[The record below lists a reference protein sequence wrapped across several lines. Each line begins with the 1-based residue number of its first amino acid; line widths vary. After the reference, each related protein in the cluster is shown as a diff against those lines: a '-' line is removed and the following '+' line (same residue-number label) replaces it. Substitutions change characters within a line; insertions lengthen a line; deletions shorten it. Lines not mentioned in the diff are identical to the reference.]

1 MNFSDKQN
9 GDAAGRYLAMLGGL
23 IMACATMA
31 NEHAS
36 PHTVFHSEWFAAFGS
51 LLVGYALLGQT
62 SVRIRL
68 GSFALVATLLLFA
81 SLLHATGVGANS
93 GAPLYLALFL
103 LCYGIG
109 QQREP
114 VALGPWIAKGML
126 LCALLQSLAS
136 VAQLAGWS
144 LGGLIMPKIYQQAF
158 GNIGQANHYT
168 DLIFLGLASLC
179 YLRVVYALG
188 FAVFAGLA
196 AWLCLSGA
204 ASASRGAW
212 LYTAAFLVLGIWGLW
227 RSREL
232 AVRRGALALL
242 VVAGLSILAQ
252 LLVSY
257 GNLLAVFGITSSL
270 ARASDAGSNGQRLYD
285 WHAAWLA
292 IQASPWW
299 GEGPG
304 SFYKLSVDA
313 MAKTGP
319 TPFAKFAEHAHNLPL
334 QLGAEYGVPVALIAV
349 VGMLGWYLKHL
360 LRKPSPLS
368 LWVLSCVA
376 VTGLH
381 SLVEYPLWYT
391 YFLIPMALCI
401 GALDAQDE
409 TLPTLRLPRR
419 LGQIACIVGLGTLS
433 WTMVDWMAVR
443 TAYLVLRDV
452 EPEVTADASA
462 EALAALAPVS
472 RLSLFAPVAESLR
485 VQAWRA
491 ESGQAEAIAARCER
505 VWPYKPGW
513 YMMMRCGEAY
523 AISGYRAALDRL
535 LMAAC
540 EGFPKHH
547 APLRAWAVK
556 FDAKNLAPVKI
567 AERACLQNTPP

>member
-1 MNFSDKQN
+1 VNFSDKQN

-257 GNLLAVFGITSSL
+257 GDLLAVFGITSSL

-304 SFYKLSVDA
+304 SFYKLSIDA
-313 MAKTGP
+313 MAKTGRRISRNLLSMP
-319 TPFAKFAEHAHNLPL
+319 TTCPYNSLPNMACRSL
-334 QLGAEYGVPVALIAV
+334 C
-349 VGMLGWYLKHL
+349 
-360 LRKPSPLS
+360 SP
-368 LWVLSCVA
+368 W
-376 VTGLH
+376 
-381 SLVEYPLWYT
+381 
-391 YFLIPMALCI
+391 
-401 GALDAQDE
+401 
-409 TLPTLRLPRR
+409 
-419 LGQIACIVGLGTLS
+419 
-433 WTMVDWMAVR
+433 
-443 TAYLVLRDV
+443 
-452 EPEVTADASA
+452 
-462 EALAALAPVS
+462 
-472 RLSLFAPVAESLR
+472 
-485 VQAWRA
+485 
-491 ESGQAEAIAARCER
+491 
-505 VWPYKPGW
+505 
-513 YMMMRCGEAY
+513 
-523 AISGYRAALDRL
+523 
-535 LMAAC
+535 AAC
-540 EGFPKHH
+540 SAGTS
-547 APLRAWAVK
+547 
-556 FDAKNLAPVKI
+556 
-567 AERACLQNTPP
+567 NTCCASPAR